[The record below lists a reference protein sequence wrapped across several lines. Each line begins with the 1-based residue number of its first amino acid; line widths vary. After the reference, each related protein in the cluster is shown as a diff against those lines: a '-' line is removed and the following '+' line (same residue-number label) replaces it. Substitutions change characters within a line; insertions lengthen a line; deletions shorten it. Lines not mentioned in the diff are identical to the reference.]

1 MRKVLLIEP
10 EFNPV
15 NQLSLVSNLPPI
27 TPSPTSG
34 LGISNNQWLGVRFTT
49 NNEIYLNS
57 ATLFLGRITNG
68 PLFLKLYNEINGG
81 FGTEIISFTVPNIQ
95 STTQHLFT
103 APNLL
108 FLESNTTYWLVAGIL
123 NNSGSYVWTQTSST
137 TKTVLPGWSSSNTGF
152 FSTNQGVSWNSLA
165 QGGIFQFRINGYQR
179 LGIEDIL

>member
-103 APNLL
+103 ATNLVL
-108 FLESNTTYWLVAGIL
+108 LSSNTTYWLVAGIL
-123 NNSGSYVWTQTSST
+123 NNSGFYVWTLTSST
-137 TKTVLPGWSSSNTGF
+137 TEAGLPGWSIDNTGF
-152 FSTNQGVSWNSLA
+152 FSNNQGISWNSFTQSGTL
-165 QGGIFQFRINGYQR
+165 QFRINGYQ
-179 LGIEDIL
+179 L